1 LTGFWQKY
9 KGTKRQMI
17 NRIVDIIH
25 SCETFLITSHV
36 RLDGDALGSEL
47 ALWHVLRD
55 LGKKAAVYNG
65 DMTPATYEFL
75 PGTDIIIHNLHAA
88 HKFDAAFI
96 LDCSELERI
105 GEAEAQIGSIKQIIN
120 IDHHISNNL
129 FSEVS
134 LVDSNASSTGEILYH
149 IIEKLGVD
157 ITKNIAINLYTAI
170 LTDTGSFRYS
180 NTGRQTLF
188 VAAKLV
194 EAGADPRWIAE
205 NVYETKSKAQIRLL
219 KDALNTLGFDCQDKV
234 ASIFVSQPMLREAK
248 ALPEHTEGFV
258 DLIRSIKGVE
268 VAVFFHETSKN
279 NYKTSLRSKGRI
291 NVEKIARNFGGGGHV
306 NASACSIEGNI
317 VDVKK
322 KLLTVIKTAGI

>member
-1 LTGFWQKY
+1 
-9 KGTKRQMI
+9 MI

-75 PGTDIIIHNLHAA
+75 PGTDTIIHNLHAA
-88 HKFDAAFI
+88 HNFDAAFI

-105 GEAEAQIGSIKQIIN
+105 GEAEKQIGSIKQIIN

-134 LVDSNASSTGEILYH
+134 LVDSNASSTGEILYR
-149 IIEKLGVD
+149 IIEKLGVE

-180 NTGRQTLF
+180 NTGEHTLF

-205 NVYETKSKAQIRLL
+205 NVYETKAKAQIRLL
-219 KDALNTLGFDCQDKV
+219 KDALNTLEFDCQDKV
-234 ASIFVSQPMLREAK
+234 GSVFVSQPMLREAK

-279 NYKTSLRSKGRI
+279 QYKTSLRSKGRI